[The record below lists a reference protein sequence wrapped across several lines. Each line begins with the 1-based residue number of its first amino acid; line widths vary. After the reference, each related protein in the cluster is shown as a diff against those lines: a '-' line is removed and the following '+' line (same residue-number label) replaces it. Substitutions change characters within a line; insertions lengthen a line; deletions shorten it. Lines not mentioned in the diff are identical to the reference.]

1 MPQPILY
8 AAITNHGFGHATRTA
23 ALLAAVKRLCPEVL
37 LILVTTAPRWLLE
50 SYLREDFIHRPQPL
64 DIGVVQR
71 DSITMDKAATLE
83 KLKQIRAQERS
94 TVAAEVNFIRQ
105 NRVRLVI
112 ADIPPIATAIAQ
124 AAGVPCWMVS
134 NFGWDFVYR
143 PWGGEFI
150 EMADWIADR
159 FSHCSQLFRLPL
171 HEPMSAFP
179 TVTDVGFT
187 GGSPHYA
194 EAEIRSHF
202 NLTTPIDRTALLTF
216 GGLGLEQI
224 PYHNLQRYPDWQF
237 ITFDRQAPD
246 LPNLLKI
253 NQPEFRPV
261 DFMPLCNQVVSKP
274 GYSTFA
280 EACRLGVPIV
290 SITRDDFAEAP
301 VLIAGIQDYHPHRIL
316 SPTEFFQGDWQFLQ
330 EPPRPPRRSEKLR
343 TDGNDVV
350 AKAIVDYLHTD

>member
-1 MPQPILY
+1 
-8 AAITNHGFGHATRTA
+8 
-23 ALLAAVKRLCPEVL
+23 
-37 LILVTTAPRWLLE
+37 
-50 SYLREDFIHRPQPL
+50 
-64 DIGVVQR
+64 
-71 DSITMDKAATLE
+71 
-83 KLKQIRAQERS
+83 
-94 TVAAEVNFIRQ
+94 
-105 NRVRLVI
+105 
-112 ADIPPIATAIAQ
+112 
-124 AAGVPCWMVS
+124 MVS

-143 PWGGEFI
+143 PWGGEFV